1 MISVCMITYDHGDFI
16 AEAIEGVILQV
27 SNEPFELVI
36 GEDFS
41 TDDTRR
47 ICEEYQQKYPDI
59 IRLLPSIRNW
69 GVMPL

>member
-41 TDDTRR
+41 TDDTNKN
-47 ICEEYQQKYPDI
+47 IQT
-59 IRLLPSIRNW
+59 LLGSFQVSET
-69 GVMPL
+69 GG